1 MKLYGADK
9 RELMAVSRIGREGD
23 QLVISARV
31 FGTMPV
37 TAILTPAD
45 ARAGL
50 RLLGWRGVLFMLT
63 MPFRSTGPRR

>member
-1 MKLYGADK
+1 MKLYGSDK

-63 MPFRSTGPRR
+63 MPFRSGGPRR